1 MNNYTYLLVNQGII
15 EEEEAFNKN
24 KKTFDKFNNI
34 NLTYKNIRK
43 MKSDKWINKVK
54 YVKSNI
60 ILTTNYI

>member
-1 MNNYTYLLVNQGII
+1 MINNYTDLIVNQGII

-43 MKSDKWINKVK
+43 MKSDK
-54 YVKSNI
+54 
-60 ILTTNYI
+60 